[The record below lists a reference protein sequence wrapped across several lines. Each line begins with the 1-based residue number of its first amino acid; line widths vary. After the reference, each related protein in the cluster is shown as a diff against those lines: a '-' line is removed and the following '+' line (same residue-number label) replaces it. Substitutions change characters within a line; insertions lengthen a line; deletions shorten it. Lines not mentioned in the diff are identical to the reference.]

1 MHRRVRSRSEKI
13 SAQHNTSPFG
23 RAVSLGVVLHSIQ
36 SHVVKEYL
44 DALAAALE
52 RVDLLGEAYLWRGI
66 GRAVMGP
73 RPR

>member
-1 MHRRVRSRSEKI
+1 MDVRFRSVWCFI
-13 SAQHNTSPFG
+13 A
-23 RAVSLGVVLHSIQ
+23 Q

-44 DALAAALE
+44 DALAAALK
-52 RVDLLGEAYLWRGI
+52 RVDLLGEAYLWRGM